1 MLESQDPTDLPLPP
15 NSCICHVCYYYV
27 QNAFTQ
33 QSLWVQWHLRLFL
46 SENCGCSSLE
56 IVTAHGTKW
65 NLILLNLEERKTA
78 NPKCATFNYSCL
90 TMSTFGAVWGLLFKN
105 VLYTVKL
112 TNPKQILYA
121 V

>member
-1 MLESQDPTDLPLPP
+1 MLESQVPTDLPPPP

-65 NLILLNLEERKTA
+65 NLILLNLEERKTYK
-78 NPKCATFNYSCL
+78 PQMCHIQLLMFDHVYFWC
-90 TMSTFGAVWGLLFKN
+90 GLGI
-105 VLYTVKL
+105 TV
-112 TNPKQILYA
+112 
-121 V
+121 